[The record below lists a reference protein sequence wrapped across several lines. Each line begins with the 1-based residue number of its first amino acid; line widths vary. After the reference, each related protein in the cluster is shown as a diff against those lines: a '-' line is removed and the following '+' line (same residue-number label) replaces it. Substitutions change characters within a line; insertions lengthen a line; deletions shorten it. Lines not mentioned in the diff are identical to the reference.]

1 MSVGST
7 IAQAEP
13 CAVAASA
20 NLLPA
25 RGEAEHRSLSALLI
39 KLGALEFF
47 AIAFSA
53 YLASTLYHLA
63 VWHEGPVVVRYAVA
77 ACAIATLVLVV
88 STACRHFSSIQ
99 IQ

>member
-1 MSVGST
+1 MSLGST
-7 IAQAEP
+7 MAQAEP
-13 CAVAASA
+13 CAASSSA
-20 NLLPA
+20 HFSAA
-25 RGEAEHRSLSALLI
+25 RGEPEQRSLSALLI

-47 AIAFSA
+47 AIACSA

-63 VWHEGPVVVRYAVA
+63 VWHEGPVVVRYALA

-99 IQ
+99 